1 MKRLVL
7 ITVMAVSILSAAPAT
22 SETGSAGLG
31 GAFMKFGL
39 GARSLG
45 MGSAFTGLA
54 EGIDAIYYN
63 PGGLGFSL
71 IKQVGFTYHS
81 LSLDRKLN
89 SASLIYPVRNEAILG
104 VSWINSSVGNV
115 PMIDS
120 DRNTYDE
127 FSNSTNSFG
136 LTFAK
141 AFTEQLS
148 AGGNLRYLQAT
159 LDQLNAYTIGVDMGL
174 LYKPLPQYSVGL
186 AVSDLGS
193 NLRWDSSN
201 YWSGNRGG
209 DYDDKF
215 PYRIR
220 GGASGT
226 FLDNR
231 IIVTADVMKVENLD
245 LKFYGGAEYW
255 FTKKAIMFVEDEE
268 AEDELREVTISKRI
282 LGLRGGYSDGSLTF
296 GASLYYYISGFDGGF
311 DYAFMTGKE
320 GDGSYHILT
329 MRVMF

>member
-1 MKRLVL
+1 MRKIIIIAALTVSVL
-7 ITVMAVSILSAAPAT
+7 YTAPAM
-22 SETGSAGLG
+22 SETGKAGMG

-45 MGSAFTGLA
+45 MGGAFTGLA

-71 IKQVGFTYHS
+71 IKQVGLTYHN

-89 SASLIYPVRNEAILG
+89 SASIIYPVRNEAIIG
-104 VSWINSSVGNV
+104 FSWINSSVGDV

-120 DRNTYDE
+120 DRTVYDE
-127 FSNSTNSFG
+127 FSNSSNSFG

-141 AFTEQLS
+141 TFAEQLS
-148 AGGNLRYLQAT
+148 FGANLRYLQST
-159 LDQLNAYTIGVDMGL
+159 LDQLNAYTIGVDMGAM
-174 LYKPLPQYSVGL
+174 YKIRPEYSIGL

-220 GGASGT
+220 GGVSGM
-226 FLDNR
+226 FLNER
-231 IIVTADVMKVENLD
+231 LVTAIDVMKVENLD

-255 FTKKAIMFVEDEE
+255 FQKQVTVLVEDEE
-268 AEDELREVTISKRI
+268 AEDELREETINKRL

-296 GASLYYYISGFDGGF
+296 GASLYYYVTTFNGGF
-311 DYAFMTGKE
+311 DYAFMIGKE
-320 GDGSYHILT
+320 GDDSYHIITL
-329 MRVMF
+329 RVMF